1 MSIRNV
7 DVIHTV
13 DMDPLLRAI
22 GELIG
27 TNVAEDSVMVME
39 TLAQMMG
46 EMITTA
52 ELDEKQWK
60 SSLKFIGHHMNIGVQ
75 EVMQIAGDIKIPLN
89 VIDSAIG
96 QAVSK

>member
-1 MSIRNV
+1 MSIPPV

-13 DMDPLLRAI
+13 DMDPLLKAI

-27 TNVAEDSVMVME
+27 TNVAEDSVMVML
-39 TLAQMMG
+39 TLSQMMG

-52 ELDEKQWK
+52 DLDEKKWK
-60 SSLKFIGHHMNIGVQ
+60 SSLKFIGEHMNIGVQ
-75 EVMQIAGDIKIPLN
+75 EVLQIAGEIKIPLN

-96 QAVSK
+96 QAVRK